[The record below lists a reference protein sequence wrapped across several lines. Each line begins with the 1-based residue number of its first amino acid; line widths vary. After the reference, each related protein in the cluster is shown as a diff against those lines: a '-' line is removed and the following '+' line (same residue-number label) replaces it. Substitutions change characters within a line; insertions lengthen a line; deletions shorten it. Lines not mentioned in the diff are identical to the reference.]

1 MFTIGEFS
9 RINKVTP
16 KTLRHYDRIGL
27 LRPARTDDWTGY
39 RYYAPEQLSE
49 IGRILMLKGFGCSL
63 TEIREVLSDESKLE
77 PLLRERE
84 GAIKRTIRDE
94 RGRLDRVKSYL
105 AHITQGETMNSEITL
120 RSLPE
125 VTVASMRTTVPN
137 YDAFFEI
144 VPKMGEY
151 MDFVGAVCRMPEYCF
166 TIFHNDEYREEDIDV
181 EICEAVVEPKEESE
195 IVRFRT
201 VSGVPIAACINHLGP
216 YATLGESYNALFS
229 WIDNNGYEAIDHP
242 RESYI
247 DGIWNTENSANWLTE
262 VQVPVRFVEDR

>member
-1 MFTIGEFS
+1 MYSIGEFS

-27 LRPARTDDWTGY
+27 LKPARIDEWTGY

-49 IGRILMLKGFGCSL
+49 IARILMLKGFGCNL
-63 TEIREVLSDESKLE
+63 TEIREILTDDSKLE

-84 GAIKRTIRDE
+84 RDLKQTIREE
-94 RGRLDRVKSYL
+94 RGRLDRVTSYL
-105 AHITQGETMNSEITL
+105 AHITQGETMNTGITL
-120 RSLPE
+120 KPLPE
-125 VTVASMRTTVPN
+125 VIVASMRTTVPD

-151 MDFVGAVCRMPEYCF
+151 MNAVGAVCRTPEYCF

-181 EICEAVVEPKEESE
+181 EICEAVEEPREDSAT
-195 IVRFRT
+195 VRFRT
-201 VSGVPIAACINHLGP
+201 VGGVATAACIHHYGP
-216 YATLGESYNALFS
+216 YTTLGESYNALFS
-229 WIDNNGYEAIDHP
+229 WIGRNGYTSVDHP

-247 DGIWNTENSANWLTE
+247 DGIWNKDDPAEWLTE
-262 VQVPVRFVEDR
+262 VQVPVRRMEGT